1 MRLLPRLG
9 RITVGPVT
17 YEPPLGPTGPTGP
30 AAVED
35 ELERARRRDAK
46 TDSRLREW
54 LGYGSLFF
62 AGASIVVGDLA
73 FYKYGIAHHWQIPP
87 EAIIGWLGATVIQVV
102 GIVLVIAKYLFPEGG
117 KK

>member
-1 MRLLPRLG
+1 VRLLPRLG

-17 YEPPLGPTGPTGP
+17 YELPGPTGPTGP

-35 ELERARRRDAK
+35 ELERARKRNAK
-46 TDSRLREW
+46 TDSRLREF
-54 LGYGSLFF
+54 LGFGALLF
-62 AGASIVVGDLA
+62 AGAQFVVADVA
-73 FYKYGIAHHWQIPP
+73 FYKYGIHYHWKIPP

-117 KK
+117 STN